1 LDGLKAW
8 HPLHDQDAVME
19 IEQLAK
25 KYNLILT
32 GGSDFHGMYEGRE
45 NPLGHCHAPAEC
57 VDKLCE
63 YL

>member
-1 LDGLKAW
+1 
-8 HPLHDQDAVME
+8 ME
-19 IEQLAK
+19 IEQHAK